1 MLQNYKGKWSQ
12 SSFLGTSKTTLETKE
27 FVHILKILPSL
38 SLYPSFP
45 FPFLLKWLY
54 FNICN
59 ACIQWISNEIFILM
73 NLGHKIF
80 VIVLMGAFQEI
91 WIFAMVFFLL
101 FFFLRTIKIKKNS
114 KDVMF
119 LYLGNQ
125 NLHFLIKH
133 WCMFG
138 IIFLYCLWIECPL
151 FAHYSLITFFLGN
164 RMSVVTSSGPWP
176 NWLHSPC

>member
-1 MLQNYKGKWSQ
+1 MQQNYKEKWCQ

-91 WIFAMVFFLL
+91 WIFATVFFL
-101 FFFLRTIKIKKNS
+101 FFFLRTIKINS

-119 LYLGNQ
+119 SYLGNQ
-125 NLHFLIKH
+125 NLYFLIKH

>member
-1 MLQNYKGKWSQ
+1 MSSGHHIGWVDRKYFHVVESSVGPVVCVTEKKKIRINSSNSLLSWKSNYHYVLMLQNYKEKWSQ

-45 FPFLLKWLY
+45 FPFFLRWLY

-91 WIFAMVFFLL
+91 WIFAMVFFP
-101 FFFLRTIKIKKNS
+101 FFF
-114 KDVMF
+114 F
-119 LYLGNQ
+119 
-125 NLHFLIKH
+125 
-133 WCMFG
+133 
-138 IIFLYCLWIECPL
+138 
-151 FAHYSLITFFLGN
+151 
-164 RMSVVTSSGPWP
+164 
-176 NWLHSPC
+176 